1 MVEIH
6 DTIDFRSPSPS
17 AVMLGKFDGLH
28 RGHQKL
34 IRELLRLQ
42 DLGYYGIAFV
52 IAPETGHV
60 LLSAEEKKAMLEA
73 YGIDCMI
80 RCPYVPQI
88 LGMEPEAFVSDVLVE
103 QLKARYVVVGTDFRF
118 GYKRRGDVA
127 MLERLQ
133 GKYGFRLIVEE
144 KECHEGREISSTFVR
159 EALARGDRELADRL
173 LGYTYP
179 PGGTAGNGNR
189 FGDLE
194 NIFQNI
200 FG

>member
-1 MVEIH
+1 MIEIR

-17 AVMLGKFDGLH
+17 AIMLGKFDGLH

-42 DLGYYGIAFV
+42 DRGYYGIAFV
-52 IAPETGHV
+52 IAPQDGSV
-60 LLSAEEKKAMLEA
+60 LLSTEEKRAMLEA

-80 RCPYVPQI
+80 RCPYIPEI
-88 LGMEPEAFVSDVLVE
+88 LGMEPEAFVSDVLIE

-127 MLERLQ
+127 MLESLQ
-133 GKYGFRLIVEE
+133 GKYGFRLLVLE
-144 KECHEGREISSTFVR
+144 KECCGDREISSTYVK
-159 EALARGDRELADRL
+159 EALARGDRELVNRL

-179 PGGTAGNGNR
+179 AGNAAEGANR
-189 FGDLE
+189 FGD
-194 NIFQNI
+194 FQNF